1 MRTLIKAVQ
10 IIDPNSKWHQ
20 QTVDLLI
27 TDGVISAINPEGNI
41 KVEQTISGK
50 NLYASTSW
58 FDMRVF
64 SGEPGEEYREDFE
77 SLAQVLEAGGFG
89 GALMMPNTS
98 PIIQNKG
105 DVVSI
110 LSKNTKTTTQ
120 ILPAVAVTINCEGE
134 SLNEMMDAHYA
145 GTPAFTDG
153 SEPIWNSDILVKSLQ
168 YLQKFDGLLINFP
181 QDQKLAMFGQMNEG
195 IVSTGLGLKGIPHL
209 AEEIIIQRDLELL
222 RYAGGKIHFSSL
234 SSAKSVDLIRKAK
247 AEGLQVSC
255 DVGIHHLILDD
266 TNLET
271 FDTHYKVSPPF
282 RTKKD
287 IDALIKG
294 VNDGTIDVIVSAHQ
308 AYDEDHKKM
317 EFDLANFGIMGA
329 QIVFPLY
336 QKFLTDK
343 IDLTTFIS
351 CIATHPKKI
360 LKLKSELIENNSI
373 ADFTVFSTQNEW
385 LFNADS
391 NYSKSNNSPFLNTNF
406 SAQAVAVFK
415 NHKQTVNPT
424 YLSA

>member
-1 MRTLIKAVQ
+1 MRIHIKAVH
-10 IIDPNSKWHQ
+10 IIDPHSKWHQ
-20 QTVDLLI
+20 QIVDLLVI
-27 TDGVISAINPEGNI
+27 NGVISAINPAGEI
-41 KVEQTISGK
+41 KADQTISGQG
-50 NLYASTSW
+50 LYASTSW

-77 SLAQVLEAGGFG
+77 SLSQVLEAGGFG
-89 GALMMPNTS
+89 GALMMPNTI
-98 PIIQNKG
+98 PVIQNKS
-105 DVVSI
+105 DVISI
-110 LSKNTKTTTQ
+110 LTKNTKTTTQ
-120 ILPAVAVTINCEGE
+120 ILPAVAVTLHCIGE

-145 GTPAFTDG
+145 GTVAFTDG

-209 AEEIIIQRDLELL
+209 AEEIIIQRDIALL
-222 RYAGGKIHFSSL
+222 RYAGGKIHFSCL

-247 AEGLQVSC
+247 AEGLKVSC

-282 RTKKD
+282 RTQKD
-287 IDALIKG
+287 IEGLIAG
-294 VNDGTIDVIVSAHQ
+294 VNDGTIDVIVSSHQ

-336 QKFLTDK
+336 QKFLKDK
-343 IDLTTFIS
+343 IELNTFVNCIS
-351 CIATHPKKI
+351 THPKKI
-360 LKLKSELIENNSI
+360 LKLESKPIELNEI
-373 ADFTVFSTQNEW
+373 ADFTVFSTHDEW
-385 LFNADS
+385 LFNADT
-391 NYSKSNNSPFLNTNF
+391 NCSKSSNSPFLDAAF
-406 SAQAVAVFK
+406 SAKAVAVFK
-415 NHKQTVNPT
+415 NHKYAINPKH
-424 YLSA
+424 LSA